1 MSNVTRIVDKLQA
14 DWPFLASLGL
24 IGCVEVPAWAI
35 ESAVQT
41 HTRLSPAERMTCHA
55 HLPRETANLAFLQRS
70 WTVTVVLA
78 VLLAVVVL
86 VHAGPL
92 VHTSLQVGI
101 LVTVLST
108 ILLPA
113 LAIGHGIARDYV
125 AAKSLL
131 AVMRSTSTVR

>member
-1 MSNVTRIVDKLQA
+1 MMSVTRIVDKLQA

-24 IGCVEVPAWAI
+24 IGCVEAPAWAI
-35 ESAVQT
+35 QSALQA
-41 HTRLSPAERMTCHA
+41 HTQLSPAERMACQA
-55 HLPRETANLAFLQRS
+55 HLPREIANLAFLQRY

-78 VLLAVVVL
+78 VLLAAVVL
-86 VHAGPL
+86 AHAGPL
-92 VHTSLQVGI
+92 VHNSLQVGI

-131 AVMRSTSTVR
+131 AVMRSASVAR